1 MFPEEVY
8 SAEETQHTASET
20 GQAQFVQFV
29 QENYRCIVL
38 VIVITLKSQCEAE
51 GTMPR
56 CCSWDRW
63 NYCSR
68 MPQHGPDS
76 VHSWLVAG
84 ACAFSSFFAMAGRR
98 SAGFLFVATLETFQV
113 NRTEGSWPIMAMGA
127 VVYLAGFIT
136 GPLAHRFNA
145 RPVIIAGAVIS
156 AAGAILSFF
165 ATSIGFMTLTLG
177 VIHAIGSGMVFIVA
191 PTIISEHF
199 VKNKG
204 LAMGVNFAGV
214 TAGLFVFPKL
224 LEYLTAT
231 YGLRG
236 ALLIFGAV
244 IMNGLAFS
252 LFPRTPAWRKASRGK
267 NELAAQFPSK
277 AIGDNGTNELR
288 HALTVFKSPVFYL
301 IIYSFNA
308 YCFGYE
314 CYMSLFVDFACDR
327 GVTLSTAVT
336 VMSAGAISEIFGRFT
351 LPAAG
356 DRGLLSIKTAVVL
369 TLAAEAVTF
378 LVLPLLRS
386 QGLIFTV
393 AIVIAFI
400 IGTAMVI
407 FPVTLAS
414 YFGYEKMSVSFG
426 IVVGSAGMLSFVKPS
441 LIGHFRDRVGA
452 YDWLFVICGLLN
464 GVGAALWIVVLAL
477 ERSRSKKELINNES
491 ATQET
496 IITTNCSNSFL
507 HEFPR

>member
-1 MFPEEVY
+1 
-8 SAEETQHTASET
+8 
-20 GQAQFVQFV
+20 
-29 QENYRCIVL
+29 
-38 VIVITLKSQCEAE
+38 
-51 GTMPR
+51 MPR

-68 MPQHGPDS
+68 VPQHGPDS

-84 ACAFSSFFAMAGRR
+84 ACAFASFFAMAGRR
-98 SAGFLFVATLETFQV
+98 SAGFLFVATMETFQV
-113 NRTEGSWPIMAMGA
+113 NRTEGSWPIMTMGA
-127 VVYLAGFIT
+127 VAYLA
-136 GPLAHRFNA
+136 
-145 RPVIIAGAVIS
+145 
-156 AAGAILSFF
+156 
-165 ATSIGFMTLTLG
+165 
-177 VIHAIGSGMVFIVA
+177 AIGAGMVFIVA

-204 LAMGVNFAGV
+204 LAMGVNFAGI

-224 LEYLTAT
+224 LEYLTAA

-236 ALLIFGAV
+236 ALLIFGVV

-252 LFPRTPAWRKASRGK
+252 LFPRTPGWRKAHPGK

-277 AIGDNGTNELR
+277 AIDDEGTNELR

-314 CYMSLFVDFACDR
+314 CYMSLFVDFACDL
-327 GVTLSTAVT
+327 GVALSTAVT
-336 VMSAGAISEIFGRFT
+336 MMSAGAVSEIFGRFT

-356 DRGLLSIKTAVVL
+356 DHGLLNIKTAVVF
-369 TLAAEAVTF
+369 TLAAEAVAF

-393 AIVIAFI
+393 AFVIAFI
-400 IGTAMVI
+400 IGTGMVI
-407 FPVTLAS
+407 FPVTLVS
-414 YFGYEKMSVSFG
+414 YFGHEKMSVSYG
-426 IVVGSAGMLSFVKPS
+426 IVVASAGMLSFLKPC

-452 YDWLFVICGLLN
+452 YDCLFVICGVVN
-464 GVGAALWIVVLAL
+464 GVGAALWIVVLAS
-477 ERSRSKKELINNES
+477 ERSRRKRKLINNEN
-491 ATQET
+491 AVQET
-496 IITTNCSNSFL
+496 IITT
-507 HEFPR
+507 R

>member
-1 MFPEEVY
+1 
-8 SAEETQHTASET
+8 
-20 GQAQFVQFV
+20 
-29 QENYRCIVL
+29 
-38 VIVITLKSQCEAE
+38 
-51 GTMPR
+51 MPR

-68 MPQHGPDS
+68 VPQHGPDS

-84 ACAFSSFFAMAGRR
+84 ACAFASFFAMAGRR
-98 SAGFLFVATLETFQV
+98 SAGFLFVATMETFQV
-113 NRTEGSWPIMAMGA
+113 NRTEGSWPIMTMGA

-136 GPLAHRFNA
+136 GPVAHRFNA

-156 AAGAILSFF
+156 GAGAILTFF
-165 ATSIGFMTLTLG
+165 ATNIGVMTLTLG
-177 VIHAIGSGMVFIVA
+177 VIHAIGAGMVFIVA

-224 LEYLTAT
+224 LEYLTAA

-236 ALLIFGAV
+236 ALLIFGVV

-252 LFPRTPAWRKASRGK
+252 LFPRTPAWRKAHPGK

-277 AIGDNGTNELR
+277 AIDDEGTNELR

-301 IIYSFNA
+301 ILYSFNA

-327 GVTLSTAVT
+327 GVALSTAVT
-336 VMSAGAISEIFGRFT
+336 VMSAGAVSEIFGRFT

-356 DRGLLSIKTAVVL
+356 DHGLLNIKTAVVF
-369 TLAAEAVTF
+369 TLAAEAVVF

-393 AIVIAFI
+393 AFVIAFI
-400 IGTAMVI
+400 IGTGMVI
-407 FPVTLAS
+407 FPVTLVS
-414 YFGYEKMSVSFG
+414 YFGHEKMSVSYG
-426 IVVGSAGMLSFVKPS
+426 IVVASAGMLSFLKPC

-452 YDWLFVICGLLN
+452 YDWLFVICGVVN

-477 ERSRSKKELINNES
+477 ERSRRKRKLINNEN
-491 ATQET
+491 AVQET
-496 IITTNCSNSFL
+496 IITT
-507 HEFPR
+507 R